1 MSSTTLQISSKLES
15 FLQGTKNSTLMVSLS
30 QVTITKPLLLLTQP
44 QAKPLLM
51 FMKQVQKI
59 LMRP

>member
-30 QVTITKPLLLLTQP
+30 QVTITKPFQLLTQP
-44 QAKPLLM
+44 QVKPLLM
-51 FMKQVQKI
+51 YMKQVQKT
-59 LMRP
+59 LMRQ

>member
-59 LMRP
+59 LMRQ